1 VTAVP
6 ATTGGGGDAAVIIEH
21 HVTIP
26 APAERVWEL
35 MMDVPA
41 VSACVPGVER
51 VAAAG
56 ADVYDGIIGLKV
68 GPIGVR
74 LEGRVR
80 LAEKDRDEWR
90 ARMDVEATDRRI
102 RGAVNAKATMRLT
115 PRDDG
120 STDLDIHADASIL
133 GKLGQFG
140 QAVLRKK
147 ADQVMAEFASNLSK
161 RLTAGG

>member
-1 VTAVP
+1 
-6 ATTGGGGDAAVIIEH
+6 VIIDH

-26 APAERVWEL
+26 APPERVWAL

-41 VSACVPGVER
+41 VSTCVPGVER
-51 VAAAG
+51 VAPVAP
-56 ADVYDGIIGLKV
+56 DVYEGVIGVRV

-74 LEGRVR
+74 LEGRVT
-80 LAEKDRDEWR
+80 LAEQDRDALR

-102 RGAVNAKATMRLT
+102 RGAVSAKATMRLT

-120 STDLDIHADASIL
+120 ATDLDIHADASIL

-147 ADQVMAEFASNLSK
+147 ADQVMAEFAANLAA
-161 RLTAGG
+161 RLADPEGPSR